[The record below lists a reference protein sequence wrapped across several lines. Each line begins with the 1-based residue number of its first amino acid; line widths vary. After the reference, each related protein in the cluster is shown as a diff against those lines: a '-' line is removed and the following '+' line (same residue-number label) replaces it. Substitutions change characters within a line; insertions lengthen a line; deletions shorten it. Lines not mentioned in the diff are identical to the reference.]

1 MNSNGGQQAAACQQ
15 EGDGEEEQ
23 RKEAD
28 SASCLL
34 YMDGDLLARWLTGP
48 AGLALQGWENNM

>member
-15 EGDGEEEQ
+15 EGDGEEQ

-28 SASCLL
+28 SASHLL